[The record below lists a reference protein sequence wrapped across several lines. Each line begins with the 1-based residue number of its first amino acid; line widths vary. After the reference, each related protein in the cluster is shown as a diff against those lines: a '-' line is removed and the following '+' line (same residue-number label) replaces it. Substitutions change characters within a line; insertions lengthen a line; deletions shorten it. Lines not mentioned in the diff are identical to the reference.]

1 MEKTFVF
8 SSFELRIYIE
18 FLRLDL
24 IDKGLNLGLNNDRT
38 VIASQELDY
47 FIYQYQKL
55 IESKI
60 SSNRISTVI

>member
-24 IDKGLNLGLNNDRT
+24 IDKGLKLGLNNDRT
-38 VIASQELDY
+38 VKASQELDY

-55 IESKI
+55 IESTI
-60 SSNRISTVI
+60 SSSRISTVI